1 MEIAKYYNLIRWAL
15 LLILSV
21 AFMYFGVIKLMGGK
35 AVAELVSWG
44 FPAWSAYAIGG
55 IQVFAA
61 LGLFYHSTVRLGIFL
76 MTVIAIGAILTLA
89 GKHLFYP
96 DIFYPILLLL
106 CLFGTMYLKAKRPE
120 EEEGRWGLI

>member
-1 MEIAKYYNLIRWAL
+1 
-15 LLILSV
+15 
-21 AFMYFGVIKLMGGK
+21 MGGK

-61 LGLFYHSTVRLGIFL
+61 FGLFHRSTVKLGIFL

-89 GKHLFYP
+89 GKHLFIP
-96 DIFYPILLLL
+96 DMLYPIGLLL
-106 CLFGTMYLKAKRPE
+106 CLFGTMYLKSQRSE